1 MEAFSVLLAARCFDV
16 GMSSAYDDVF
26 CVRVLIDDG
35 REGVD
40 DIFDALIGRE

>member
-16 GMSSAYDDVF
+16 GMGSAYDDVF